1 LILQLRSSR
10 ADALIVTDPAAKV
23 QRVSERAGGGPEL
36 SVVVCTLGGP
46 GAAETVVSV
55 AASAQAAGGPEVEQ
69 LVVWQGSGEP
79 PQLDGGRV
87 ERVFPAGLSYARNRG
102 IAAARAPL
110 VAFLDD
116 DEIVDARWVAG
127 LLEAFALGD
136 AAAVFGPVAPR
147 DERGIAYCSYT
158 GDGRLRVV
166 RGRRTLPWTIGTG
179 GNMAFRRQ
187 DLLDV
192 RGFDLLFGMGAV
204 GRSAEDTDV
213 ILRLLRAGRS
223 IVFSPDVVVYHP
235 TKTAAERLTARF
247 PYGYGIGKLARR
259 HGDPV
264 LAARYGKSIVD
275 AAVRATR
282 MRDGRRL
289 REVRETTRGFVA
301 GVGFRA
307 RPLSP
312 ETALSRAPASI
323 ASALERSAVQPLEP
337 LYRPDPHY
345 LYRVGD
351 ERLLHVYVDPKERL
365 RAGFAVRERIR
376 AESQLRGIPQ
386 LYVSAES
393 NDALWVLEERL
404 HGQEPRPDRLEDWF
418 EQAAGWALELEGEA
432 GPPVREGA
440 WWADEA
446 AAATAI
452 APPNLRGAVNDAL
465 EALGDLPARRLHGDF
480 QRKNI
485 LLDEAG
491 AISVVDWER
500 AYDEG
505 PPGLDLLFLAVMAC
519 GEWPDRELARDVAQG
534 RDPAWAPLQDLLTR
548 SGLAGAD
555 RRLYVLGALAV
566 WAADERERVTSLG
579 LPRVGGARYLALLLE
594 LGPELV

>member
-1 LILQLRSSR
+1 MRSSR
-10 ADALIVTDPAAKV
+10 ADGVIVTDSAAKV
-23 QRVSERAGGGPEL
+23 RRVSRRSGGDPEL
-36 SVVVCTLGGP
+36 SVVVCTVGRSE
-46 GAAETVVSV
+46 AAETVESV
-55 AASAQAAGGPEVEQ
+55 TASALAAGGPALEQ
-69 LVVWQGSGEP
+69 LVMWQGAEDP
-79 PQLDGGRV
+79 PELDGARV

-102 IAAARAPL
+102 ISAAEAPL

-116 DEIVDARWVAG
+116 DEIVDSGWVAG
-127 LLEAFALGD
+127 LLEAFAEVD

-187 DLLDV
+187 DLVDLG
-192 RGFDLLFGMGAV
+192 GFDLLFGMGAV
-204 GRSAEDTDV
+204 GRAAEDTDV

-235 TKTAAERLTARF
+235 TKTAGERLTARF

-275 AAVRATR
+275 AAMRAVKT
-282 MRDGRRL
+282 RDGRRL
-289 REVRETTRGFVA
+289 REVRETTRGFVS

-312 ETALSRAPASI
+312 DEALSRAPAPI
-323 ASALERSAVQPLEP
+323 ASALEGSAVEPLEP

-345 LYRVGD
+345 LYRVGED
-351 ERLLHVYVDPKERL
+351 RLLHVYADPKARL
-365 RAGFAVRERIR
+365 RTGFAVRERIR
-376 AESQLRGIPQ
+376 KGSELRGIPR

-393 NDALWVLEERL
+393 DDALWVLEERL
-404 HGQEPRPDRLEDWF
+404 HGRQPRPDRPEEWF
-418 EQAAGWALELEGEA
+418 EQAAEWALELEGRP
-432 GPPVREGA
+432 GPRLREGD

-446 AAATAI
+446 AAATEV
-452 APPNLRGAVNDAL
+452 APQELREAVGKAL
-465 EALGDLPARRLHGDF
+465 AALGDLPARRLHGDF

-491 AISVVDWER
+491 SISVVDWER

-505 PPGLDLLFLAVMAC
+505 PPGLDLLFLAVMAR
-519 GEWPDRELARDVAQG
+519 GEWPDREVARAVAHG
-534 RDPAWAPLQDLLTR
+534 RDPDWAPLQDLLRR
-548 SGLAGAD
+548 SGLGRAD
-555 RRLYVLGALAV
+555 QRGYVLAALAV
-566 WAADERERVTSLG
+566 WAADERERVNSLG
-579 LPRVGGARYLALLLE
+579 LPRSGRARYLELLLE
-594 LGPELV
+594 LGPELA